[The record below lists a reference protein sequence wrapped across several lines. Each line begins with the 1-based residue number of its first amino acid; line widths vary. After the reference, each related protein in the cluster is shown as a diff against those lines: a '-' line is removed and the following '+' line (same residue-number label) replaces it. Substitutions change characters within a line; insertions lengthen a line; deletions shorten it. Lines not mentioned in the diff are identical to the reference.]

1 MTDEFDKLQQQYHD
15 ATIDERNRLWPNFIR
30 AIREKY
36 PGLLEEFEDKF
47 SSGEY
52 LTEMFSQC
60 MKRVLARPDLDAG
73 RKTNAQEDAAVFM
86 AAFDELEQAD
96 PRSRG
101 LAFELAIRA
110 LFTGLRAG
118 LHPDEV
124 EKLDKGAR
132 TKLGRKGGKAP
143 KREKPWEAD
152 VKKIAQRSA
161 AKNAKASNPQLVQA
175 IRAECGAQGKKPP
188 ASDRTLLRRV
198 AKWRRT
204 GDLPSRLT
212 RK

>member
-1 MTDEFDKLQQQYHD
+1 MTDEFNKVQQQYFD

-30 AIREKY
+30 VIRETY
-36 PGLLEEFEDKF
+36 PGFLEELEHKF
-47 SSGEY
+47 RTGDY
-52 LTEMFSQC
+52 LMAMFGQC
-60 MKRVLARPDLDAG
+60 MKRVLARPDLNAA
-73 RKTNAQEDAAVFM
+73 RKTNAQEDAAVFF
-86 AAFDELEQAD
+86 AVFDELNQAD
-96 PRSRG
+96 PRSRE
-101 LAFELAIRA
+101 LAVELAIRA

-124 EKLDKGAR
+124 EKLHKGAR